1 MSSRVKE
8 ARGWSWKEKRSNRS
22 VGSDFMRAHRVSLS
36 VMDLEQVWRWLGE
49 AADVRSSKDGGKQNR
64 RTAENVTF
72 EDDATQD

>member
-1 MSSRVKE
+1 
-8 ARGWSWKEKRSNRS
+8 
-22 VGSDFMRAHRVSLS
+22 
-36 VMDLEQVWRWLGE
+36 MDLEQVWRWLGE